1 MTFFRNSIGDHI
13 QKLLTHEIKIVKK
26 NQRPRS
32 ISQGGASLLK
42 FSGRNSIGEKMGK
55 DLFFELTCM
64 PEGIENFYQWNQRW
78 GTVY

>member
-1 MTFFRNSIGDHI
+1 MTFFRNTFRNHTENMR
-13 QKLLTHEIKIVKK
+13 THKIKFVKR

-55 DLFFELTCM
+55 GLFFEITCM
-64 PEGIENFYQWNQRW
+64 PEGIENFGQ
-78 GTVY
+78 

>member
-1 MTFFRNSIGDHI
+1 MTFFRNSIGDHT

-32 ISQGGASLLK
+32 ISRGRAPLLK

-55 DLFFELTCM
+55 GLFFELTCM
-64 PEGIENFYQWNQRW
+64 PEGIENFDQWNQRCDMI
-78 GTVY
+78 Y